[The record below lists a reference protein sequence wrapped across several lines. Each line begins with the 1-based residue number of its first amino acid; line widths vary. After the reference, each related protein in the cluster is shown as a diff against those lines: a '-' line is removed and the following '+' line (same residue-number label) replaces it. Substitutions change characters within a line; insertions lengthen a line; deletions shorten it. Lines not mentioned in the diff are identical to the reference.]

1 MELEELFE
9 DQSSD
14 SRQRLNR
21 QFTLTDLPRQSVY
34 SRWGAGL
41 TVPQGVRFCDDK

>member
-9 DQSSD
+9 EQSSD
-14 SRQRLNR
+14 SRQGLNK

-34 SRWGAGL
+34 SRLGTGL
-41 TVPQGVRFCDDK
+41 TVPQGVRLCDDK